1 MPEPTGPEQ
10 TGPART
16 APEPTGPASTEPG
29 SLAGLRVIEIGD
41 VQGEYCGLTLAGLGA
56 EVVRVEP
63 PGGASTRAFGPFAG
77 DDPGPERSLHFW
89 AYNRGKKSVALDLGS
104 AGGAER
110 LGTLLAAADVLL
122 DSTPAGQLD
131 GLGLTA
137 DALAERFPGLV
148 AARITP
154 FGEDGPWAGYTGSDL
169 VHLALGGPLLNCGY
183 DPRPDGSYDLA
194 PVAPQVLQSF
204 HIAGEQVAFGIIAA
218 LIHRQKT
225 GLGQRLTCAVHEAVA
240 KNTET
245 DLMAW
250 VVQRQPYQRQT
261 ARHAM
266 AAISDFSLAQTK
278 DGRWLHVI
286 SIGARDRNLL
296 KPFLERYGMGAD
308 ITEEKVAEETGSRTI
323 PGTTAAASGNVE
335 IIARLVRR
343 FTYDELPWHEMQ
355 AAGLLCA
362 PVRKPHENAL
372 DAHWLARGTFQKID
386 HPELGQAYSYP
397 VSKWIATESAW
408 EVGRRAPL
416 LGEDTEQVLATWQPR
431 PAPVARTAARPAGE
445 ELLSVHKKP
454 FALAGIKV
462 FDFSW
467 FLASAGGTRF
477 LAALGADVVKVEWKK
492 NPDTRGGGFPAGG
505 RETRRAATAPLTAP
519 PTGPMGG
526 QFNNKNPGKR
536 GISLNVRHPKGRE
549 IAEEFIRRSDVVAE
563 GFSPG
568 VFDRWGFSW
577 DRLRELNPDII
588 YAQQSGMGTHGEY
601 GRYRAVGPIAGS
613 LSSLTEMGGLPE
625 PAPPSGWGYSYL
637 DWLGAYSFTL
647 AIVSALYQRGETGRG
662 QWIDASQTEVGIL
675 TTSVPILD
683 WAVNGRSWQRAGNRS
698 PYGNAAPEGV
708 YRCAGEDR
716 WIAITCAT
724 DAHWAALAE
733 TAGHP
738 QWAREPRFST
748 LAGRIAHHDEIDRLI
763 SSWTAGQ
770 DRYAAMEALQRAG
783 VPAGAAQT
791 AEDRCDVDPQLAHLT
806 WLTEVPNPSIGTW
819 PVAEVPFDLSE
830 TPPHA
835 GGWIDK
841 GAPVYGEHNYEVY
854 AEVLGLSSAEVDA
867 LAEEDVI

>member
-1 MPEPTGPEQ
+1 
-10 TGPART
+10 
-16 APEPTGPASTEPG
+16 
-29 SLAGLRVIEIGD
+29 
-41 VQGEYCGLTLAGLGA
+41 
-56 EVVRVEP
+56 
-63 PGGASTRAFGPFAG
+63 
-77 DDPGPERSLHFW
+77 
-89 AYNRGKKSVALDLGS
+89 
-104 AGGAER
+104 
-110 LGTLLAAADVLL
+110 
-122 DSTPAGQLD
+122 
-131 GLGLTA
+131 
-137 DALAERFPGLV
+137 
-148 AARITP
+148 
-154 FGEDGPWAGYTGSDL
+154 
-169 VHLALGGPLLNCGY
+169 
-183 DPRPDGSYDLA
+183 
-194 PVAPQVLQSF
+194 
-204 HIAGEQVAFGIIAA
+204 
-218 LIHRQKT
+218 
-225 GLGQRLTCAVHEAVA
+225 
-240 KNTET
+240 
-245 DLMAW
+245 
-250 VVQRQPYQRQT
+250 
-261 ARHAM
+261 
-266 AAISDFSLAQTK
+266 
-278 DGRWLHVI
+278 
-286 SIGARDRNLL
+286 
-296 KPFLERYGMGAD
+296 
-308 ITEEKVAEETGSRTI
+308 
-323 PGTTAAASGNVE
+323 
-335 IIARLVRR
+335 
-343 FTYDELPWHEMQ
+343 
-355 AAGLLCA
+355 
-362 PVRKPHENAL
+362 
-372 DAHWLARGTFQKID
+372 
-386 HPELGQAYSYP
+386 
-397 VSKWIATESAW
+397 VSKWIATGSAW
-408 EVGRRAPL
+408 QVGRRAPL
-416 LGEDTEQVLATWQPR
+416 IGEDTEQVLGTWNAKAR
-431 PAPVARTAARPAGE
+431 PAARTSARVAGE

-477 LAALGADVVKVEWKK
+477 LAALGADVIKVEWKAH
-492 NPDTRGGGFPAGG
+492 PDTRGGGFPAGG
-505 RETRRAATAPLTAP
+505 REARRTASAPLVAP

-549 IAEEFIRRSDVVAE
+549 IAEEFIRRSDIVAE

-577 DRLRELNPDII
+577 DRLQELNPDII

-854 AEVLGLSSAEVDA
+854 AEVLGLSPAEVDA